1 MRLESLEV
9 HDFRAVRTATIVF
22 GRGLTVLHGPNELGK
37 STLVEAIHAAL
48 FVPTTS
54 QAGNDYVTWGGS
66 APACVTLSFE
76 HDGKVW
82 RVSKRFGRR
91 AEAKLESRALDAQ
104 HFREVVNGRG
114 VDGKLRELLA
124 WGISPPGGRG
134 AAPKAE
140 SFLLTALL
148 GRQGAVQTIFDTSLD
163 HDRDDTGKSLV
174 TRALGALDNEP
185 LVTRILDELRTRVA
199 GVFNAT
205 GGLRTAADSPLV
217 QLEQRLRT
225 QRDVLERLQA
235 DESRG
240 AGIQA
245 EVVRLQDQRQRLLGE
260 LDTAE
265 ARRRE
270 ASEQAERARTRA
282 TLQAQINE
290 VRGQLAQADAWAAE
304 LAALESKLTAGRSN
318 LATLKAVEHAAVAE
332 VAAAREKL
340 QAAAETVARA
350 AEAADQSERVNDAT
364 LSQRRAEL
372 GLARTAAETRLSDVA
387 AAEQAVA
394 ESALLEQQL
403 TEASAAHRLALA
415 AVVDAERALEHAT
428 TRARLGELLIRE
440 EAAAR
445 ASEQVSEA
453 ARREQSA
460 RGQLDAAILAIAD
473 AERRRDGGEL
483 EAESGDIKAADAE
496 ALLLRAVESHIAI
509 QRLRADVIALEE
521 CVERAR
527 TLRAR
532 AQAHRSEASDIDRR
546 VAGRVLPT
554 REQISAWR
562 ELEHELKTDSQQA
575 PAVRPSLL
583 LPALAALVA
592 LAGVAAGIRLGLGGS
607 LIVALLG
614 GLAGAAVAVGL
625 VWVRLQG
632 RVRAQSVEHELRVR
646 RRDRWAREVEPSLR
660 TAGVETLADC
670 EGAGADLERQKVE
683 AQRLRNQADRDDLDA
698 VDAERRA
705 APLESRRDEL
715 GRLERER
722 PIADAVAVAERIQE
736 LRGDLDRVRLR
747 LGEVRAAGESA
758 RARIHAEAN
767 TAVTRAIEHRRERQ
781 AEFDAAA
788 RDLAAAETT
797 LSLARQQ
804 CRAEEAAE
812 LQARLAEFSDVPDRT
827 VTEASTALDAAR
839 ARQVET
845 ATIADTVKARR
856 DEAQPRVARAVAI
869 LGGDLLLAR
878 QVAQRDLDD
887 IASQLVNLET
897 SHTASLPSVATALED
912 ATRTHA
918 DLELRLSS
926 ATATLESAASTRSEA
941 EAALAAIDTEAAAL
955 RGQLTAINRPGLEQR
970 LLVATSD
977 PVFASP
983 EDLQLDVTA
992 ETAAVDRLQQQLE
1005 RCTNDMNH
1013 ARGQLHLI
1021 AGHVGTERLAQQ
1033 QEAVTLATAE
1043 VREREHIERAAR
1055 RLLHE
1060 IESAEAERTTHLGR
1074 ALAGPITDAFRILT
1088 GGRYGPISLA
1098 PDLRTEHVEAVG
1110 GTRSLE
1116 HVSVGA
1122 REQLATLLRLAV
1134 AGHLRTAIVLDDQL
1148 VHSDSG
1154 RLEWFRSRLRDSC
1167 RTHDHQVIVFTC
1179 RPGDYLGVDE
1189 ADDMVAPVDLTALV
1203 S

>member
-1 MRLESLEV
+1 
-9 HDFRAVRTATIVF
+9 
-22 GRGLTVLHGPNELGK
+22 
-37 STLVEAIHAAL
+37 
-48 FVPTTS
+48 
-54 QAGNDYVTWGGS
+54 
-66 APACVTLSFE
+66 
-76 HDGKVW
+76 
-82 RVSKRFGRR
+82 
-91 AEAKLESRALDAQ
+91 
-104 HFREVVNGRG
+104 VNGRG

-134 AAPKAE
+134 ATPKAE

-174 TRALGALDNEP
+174 TRALGALDNDP
-185 LVTRILDELRTRVA
+185 LVSRILDELRARVA
-199 GVFNAT
+199 AVFNAT
-205 GGLRTAADSPLV
+205 GGLRTAADSPLA

-225 QRDVLERLQA
+225 QRDVLEGLQA
-235 DESRG
+235 DETRG

-245 EVVRLQDQRQRLLGE
+245 EVVRLQVQRQRLLGE

-265 ARRRE
+265 GGRRA
-270 ASEQAERARTRA
+270 ASEQAERTRTRA

-290 VRGQLAQADAWAAE
+290 VRGQLAQADAWASE
-304 LAALESKLTAGRSN
+304 LADLDSRLTAGRSN
-318 LATLKAVEHAAVAE
+318 LETLRGAEHAAAAE

-372 GLARTAAETRLSDVA
+372 GLAQTAAETRLSDVA

-403 TEASAAHRLALA
+403 AETSAAHRSALA
-415 AVVDAERALEHAT
+415 AVSDAERALERAT
-428 TRARLGELLIRE
+428 TRARLGELLARE

-445 ASEQVSEA
+445 AGEQVSEA

-460 RGQLDAAILAIAD
+460 RGQLDAAISAIAD
-473 AERRRDGGEL
+473 AERRRDGAEL
-483 EAESGDIKAADAE
+483 EAQSEDIKAADAE
-496 ALLLRAVESHIAI
+496 GLLLRAVESHIAI
-509 QRLRADVIALEE
+509 ERLRADVITLEE
-521 CVERAR
+521 RVERSR
-527 TLRAR
+527 TLRAS
-532 AQAHRSEASDIDRR
+532 AQASRSEASDIDRR

-554 REQISAWR
+554 KEQISAWR
-562 ELEHELKTDSQQA
+562 ELEHELKTDSNQA
-575 PAVRPSLL
+575 PAAQPSLL
-583 LPALAALVA
+583 LPVALAALVA
-592 LAGVAAGIRLGLGGS
+592 LAGVAAGIRFGLGGS
-607 LIVALLG
+607 LVSALLG
-614 GLAGAAVAVGL
+614 GFAGAAVAGGL

-632 RVRAQSVEHELRVR
+632 RVRAQSLEHELRAR

-660 TAGVETLADC
+660 TAGVEKLADY
-670 EGAGADLERQKVE
+670 ESAGADLERQKLE

-705 APLESRRDEL
+705 ALLESRRDDL

-722 PIADAVAVAERIQE
+722 PIADAVAVAERTQE

-747 LGEVRAAGESA
+747 LAEVRAARESS
-758 RARIHAEAN
+758 RARLHAEAN
-767 TAVTRAIEHRRERQ
+767 TAVTRATEHRGERQ
-781 AEFDAAA
+781 AHFDAAA
-788 RDLAAAETT
+788 RELAAAETT

-804 CRAEEAAE
+804 CSAEEAAR
-812 LQARLAEFSDVPDRT
+812 LQARLAEIGDVPHCT
-827 VTEASTALDAAR
+827 VAEASTALDTAK

-845 ATIADTVKARR
+845 STRTDTVKARR

-878 QVAQRDLDD
+878 QAAQRDLDD
-887 IASQLVNLET
+887 ILGQLANLEAN
-897 SHTASLPSVATALED
+897 HTASLPSIATALEE

-918 DLELRLSS
+918 DLELRFSS
-926 ATATLESAASTRSEA
+926 ATASLESAATTRSEA
-941 EAALAAIDTEAAAL
+941 ETALAAIDTEAAAL

-970 LLVATSD
+970 LVVATSD

-983 EDLQLDVTA
+983 EGLQLDVTA
-992 ETAAVDRLQQQLE
+992 ATAAVDRLQQQLE
-1005 RCTNDMNH
+1005 RCSSDMNH

-1033 QEAVTLATAE
+1033 REAVAFATAE
-1043 VREREHIERAAR
+1043 VREREHVERAAR

-1060 IESAEAERTTHLGR
+1060 IESGEAERTTHLGR
-1074 ALAGPITDAFRILT
+1074 ALAGPITDAFRNLT

-1098 PDLRTEHVEAVG
+1098 PDLTTEHVEAVG
-1110 GTRSLE
+1110 AARSLE
-1116 HVSVGA
+1116 HVSVGT

-1154 RLEWFRSRLRDSC
+1154 RLEWFRSCLRDSS

-1189 ADDMVAPVDLTALV
+1189 ADDMVTPVDLTALV